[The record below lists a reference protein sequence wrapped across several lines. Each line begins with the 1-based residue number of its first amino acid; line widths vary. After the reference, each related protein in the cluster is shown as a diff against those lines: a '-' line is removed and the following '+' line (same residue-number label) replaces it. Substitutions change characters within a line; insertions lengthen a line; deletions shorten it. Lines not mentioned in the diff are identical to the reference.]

1 MYDIFNV
8 FFTLKF
14 SGDQLMNTWELIA
27 DSLVD
32 QSSSDGKSQK

>member
-14 SGDQLMNTWELIA
+14 SGDQLMNTWGV
-27 DSLVD
+27 DSGFI
-32 QSSSDGKSQK
+32 S